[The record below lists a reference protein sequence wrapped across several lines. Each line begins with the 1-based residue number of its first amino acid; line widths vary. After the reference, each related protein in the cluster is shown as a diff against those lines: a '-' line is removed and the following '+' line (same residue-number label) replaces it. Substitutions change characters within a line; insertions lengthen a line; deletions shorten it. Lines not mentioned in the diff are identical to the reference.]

1 MPLSPQS
8 TGIVLESPEEVSVL
22 ISALGIAE
30 ALMTGDPVLGTIV
43 LNLGRAALVQTDPEQ
58 TALRSLVAKAVIA
71 LETVAPAT
79 TEAGRRAAE
88 LLIARVQ
95 KPIPEHSYC
104 LLCGRTHADVTC
116 PPGDNNSGATT

>member
-1 MPLSPQS
+1 MTLSPQS

-43 LNLGRAALVQTDPEQ
+43 LNLGRAALVETDPQQ

-71 LETVAPAT
+71 LETVCGPAR
-79 TEAGRRAAE
+79 TEAGRQAVE
-88 LLIARVQ
+88 MLIARVQ
-95 KPIPEHSYC
+95 KGTEE
-104 LLCGRTHADVTC
+104 
-116 PPGDNNSGATT
+116 